1 MAKFTNRLL
10 TELQTNRVLQLYLA
24 SLVIH
29 LLVGLTISDQIMYP
43 LLKDVAN
50 NLWLGNGYSFYVVGK
65 PRPFVAYP
73 PAYPFFMILCYSLG
87 LAADVEIRLIQM
99 VFTSFTPLV
108 ITSIVEKISRR
119 KVPIHVFALIC
130 LWPIT
135 LTADSA
141 LGAQG
146 FTLLASV
153 VSIRFLV
160 GDATEF
166 NNYMSIAFG
175 VIATLFRPEATLL
188 LLFSIIVVFLRAK
201 CGVSKRVAILV
212 LALIPYVPWVI
223 FLSKTA
229 GGIALTPPGAGLNA
243 ISVIGK
249 WDRAS
254 GLPYGDGE
262 VLKWEG
268 QPDIF
273 YPDPFKRDQIRLK
286 RAIEYISEN
295 PARYVAIVTGNSLAM
310 NFGQKL
316 YIKENRS
323 SLQAAVFRGDIREFA
338 LSNPVGILQRLFAS
352 GATLIS
358 ILLGFYST
366 VKIRSRDTLIILTIG
381 ILYALF
387 AGLFGVLARY
397 TWIGLHAWMILMFVG
412 FVCGEFDWLNSACL
426 KVRGWFCTPARKAG

>member
-1 MAKFTNRLL
+1 MTKFTNRLL
-10 TELQTNRVLQLYLA
+10 TELQTNRLLQLYLV

-50 NLWLGNGYSFYVVGK
+50 NLRLGNGYSYEVVGK

-73 PAYPFFMILCYSLG
+73 PAYPIFMILCYSLG
-87 LAADVEIRLIQM
+87 LGADVEIRLIQM

-108 ITSIVEKISRR
+108 ITSIVEKISRK

-135 LTADSA
+135 LNADSA

-146 FTLLASV
+146 FTFLASA

-166 NNYMSIAFG
+166 NNYMSITFG

-188 LLFSIIVVFLRAK
+188 LLFIIIVVFLRAK
-201 CGVSKRVAILV
+201 YGVSKRVAILV
-212 LALIPYVPWVI
+212 LALIPYVPWMI

-249 WDRAS
+249 FDRAS
-254 GLPYGDGE
+254 GFSYDANE
-262 VLKWEG
+262 IAKSEG
-268 QPDIF
+268 QPCLF

-295 PARYVAIVTGNSLAM
+295 PARYAAIVTANGLAM

-316 YIKENRS
+316 YIRGEDSWS
-323 SLQAAVFRGDIREFA
+323 SLQAAAFRGEMREFA

-352 GATLIS
+352 GATLLS
-358 ILLGFYST
+358 IFLGFYST

-387 AGLFGVLARY
+387 TAFFGVIARY
-397 TWIGLHAWMILMFVG
+397 AWIGLQMWMILMFVG
-412 FVCGEFDWLNSACL
+412 VVCGEFDWLRSAYL
-426 KVRGWFCTPARKAG
+426 KVRG